1 MMVSDPLKSYS
12 EENVSKLF
20 QRMNQTMK
28 VMMKGTFSLH
38 YQWAIFF
45 YKISINQVIS
55 LDTLPF

>member
-1 MMVSDPLKSYS
+1 MVSDPLKSYS

-20 QRMNQTMK
+20 QRKNQTM

-45 YKISINQVIS
+45 YKIRINQVIG